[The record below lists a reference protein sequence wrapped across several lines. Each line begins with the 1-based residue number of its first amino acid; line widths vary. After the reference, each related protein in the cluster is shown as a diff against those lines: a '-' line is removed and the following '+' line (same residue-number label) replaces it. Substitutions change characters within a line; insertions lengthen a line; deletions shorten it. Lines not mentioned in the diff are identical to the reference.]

1 MAIAH
6 VVISRNKN
14 KRSYSIIMCILAKVS
29 LAVIRMNV
37 IAQRVTSDKNL
48 TNINNKHSP
57 GGTSL

>member
-6 VVISRNKN
+6 VVIRRNKN
-14 KRSYSIIMCILAKVS
+14 KRSYSIIMCIFAEVL

-48 TNINNKHSP
+48 TNINNTHSP